1 MSVHVH
7 KAVTVEV
14 NNSIIIKAESIR
26 KEKCTFSFSESA
38 FFPPRKGLLK
48 FQECF

>member
-1 MSVHVH
+1 MSSDVLKPVIIM
-7 KAVTVEV
+7 VDI
-14 NNSIIIKAESIR
+14 NIIITIIIIAIEDVRSI
-26 KEKCTFSFSESA
+26 A